1 MYLLSHLKH
10 TTMEI
15 YKDIKGYKGLYQ
27 ISSLGKVK
35 SISRIIDN
43 GFNKRLILD
52 RILKIS
58 SDSKGYMYATLYNK
72 SRKHIK
78 VHRLVAIAFIPNPEN
93 KPQINHKNG
102 IKNDNN
108 VFNLEWCT
116 NSENQIHAYKIGL
129 NKGRLGHKMK
139 KH

>member
-1 MYLLSHLKH
+1 
-10 TTMEI
+10 MEI